1 MITMNEQLKNLI
13 ELQQIDLK
21 IIDLNNLIGD
31 IPTKIAAA
39 ELPLNDSQRA
49 LLAGK
54 EKLESLEKRKR
65 DRERALDETGEK
77 VRKLKARTSEIK
89 TNKEYQALL
98 TEIESVEKEQYAVED
113 GILLIM
119 EEMENASQ
127 QVKAE
132 EAIFIKEKEKIDAVT
147 QKVEAEKT
155 TFDQELAQLKGLRAE
170 IAQTIENE
178 LYEEYI
184 DLIGIHRGYA
194 VAEARG
200 EICQGCNMNIPP
212 QLFVELKKN
221 EVIFHCPQC
230 RRILYY
236 KNSE

>member
-1 MITMNEQLKNLI
+1 MNEQLKNLI

-31 IPTKIAAA
+31 IPTRIAAA

-49 LLAGK
+49 LRAGK

-113 GILLIM
+113 GILAHHGGDGERITTGQSRRSHIHKRKR
-119 EEMENASQ
+119 EDRCGNAEGRSG
-127 QVKAE
+127 KNR
-132 EAIFIKEKEKIDAVT
+132 
-147 QKVEAEKT
+147 
-155 TFDQELAQLKGLRAE
+155 LRP
-170 IAQTIENE
+170 
-178 LYEEYI
+178 
-184 DLIGIHRGYA
+184 G
-194 VAEARG
+194 ARTA
-200 EICQGCNMNIPP
+200 
-212 QLFVELKKN
+212 
-221 EVIFHCPQC
+221 
-230 RRILYY
+230 
-236 KNSE
+236 